1 MTDEPPAPLDF
12 LDLLADFAAAYPG
25 WLDRRGR
32 PKSWR
37 LFVYGLDALA
47 RRRARH
53 ALTIAA
59 AAGLPYS
66 KRGDEWLE
74 TQRILAGY

>member
-1 MTDEPPAPLDF
+1 M
-12 LDLLADFAAAYPG
+12 LADFAAHYPG
-25 WLDRRGR
+25 WLDRSGR

-37 LFVYGLDALA
+37 VFVYGLEALS
-47 RRRARH
+47 RRRARD
-53 ALTIAA
+53 ALTMAS

-66 KRGDEWLE
+66 KRGDEWVA

>member
-1 MTDEPPAPLDF
+1 M
-12 LDLLADFAAAYPG
+12 LADFAAHYPG

-32 PKSWR
+32 PRSWR
-37 LFVYGLDALA
+37 MFVYGLEALS
-47 RRRARH
+47 RRRARD
-53 ALTIAA
+53 ALTLAS

-66 KRGDEWLE
+66 KRGDEWVA